1 MRHVPRGLRYMAYAA
16 FFFSIMSL
24 LVKVAGQRLPSQEIV
39 FFRSVGTLILSWWGL
54 QRIGRSPWGE
64 QKMLLTYRGI
74 AGFLALLCFF
84 YAITELPL
92 GDATVIQYTNPVF
105 TAILAAV
112 FLGEKLKPVVMLS
125 TAGSLIGVALIGQPA
140 FLFGR
145 VSRLDPAAVGIGL
158 LGAVLA
164 AIAYVLVRQ
173 LRDTEHYLVIIFYF
187 SLAGTIGA
195 FPLSLPEFVWPLW
208 WEWGVLIAIGII
220 TQIAQIYMTR
230 GLHLEEAG
238 RATAV
243 GYLQLVFAFLWGM
256 LFFNEFPDVWSTV
269 GVLLV
274 VASTFV
280 ISTRR

>member
-1 MRHVPRGLRYMAYAA
+1 MAYAA

-24 LVKVAGQRLPSQEIV
+24 LVKVAGRHLPSQEIV
-39 FFRSVGTLILSWWGL
+39 FFRSIGTLILSWAGL
-54 QRIGRSPWGE
+54 QRIGYSPWGE
-64 QKMLLTYRGI
+64 QKTLLTLRGI
-74 AGFLALLCFF
+74 TGFLALLCFF
-84 YAITELPL
+84 YALTELPL

-112 FLGEKLKPVVMLS
+112 FLGEAVKPIVVLS
-125 TAGSLIGVALIGQPA
+125 TVGSLTGVALITQPA
-140 FLFGR
+140 ILFGTA
-145 VSRLDPAAVGIGL
+145 SRLDPLAVGIGL

-173 LRDTEHYLVIIFYF
+173 LRGQEHYLVIIFYF
-187 SLAGTIGA
+187 SLAGTVGA
-195 FPLSLPEFVWPLW
+195 LPITVPVFTWPFW
-208 WEWGVLIAIGII
+208 WEWLVLAGIGIV

-256 LFFNEFPDVWSTV
+256 LFFAEFPDMWSIA
-269 GVLLV
+269 GVVLV
-274 VASTFV
+274 VICTFIV
-280 ISTRR
+280 SRKRS